1 MKKPTAGYKDGGD
14 STLTRTLAA
23 ELASCREQVSSLTAA
38 LGEAERTIDELIENS
53 PAVIHTKSLDGRFVH
68 INKRFEEI
76 VGVSRADVIGRT
88 VFEVFP
94 PAMAVTAH
102 ERDLDVIRSAKPMTE
117 ETAVAT
123 GLSRRVFLDTKF
135 PLFDATGAMR
145 GTAGIAI
152 EITDQKRLEEALI
165 NLANTDPLTGL
176 PNRRCFFQNLA
187 KEFDRSYRYARPLSV
202 IGLDLDHFKAIN
214 DCHGHAAGDIV
225 LKNTAELVLR
235 SLRTTDMAGR
245 LGGEEFAILM
255 PETGGIMAAEASERL
270 RCMIANSTVHSH
282 GGEPIQVTISIG
294 VTCMRAEDGHPDEML
309 ARADAALYKAKS
321 EGRNRVCID
330 E

>member
-1 MKKPTAGYKDGGD
+1 MKPTAGDKDGVD
-14 STLTRTLAA
+14 SIPVLTLEAD
-23 ELASCREQVSSLTAA
+23 LASCRNEVAA
-38 LGEAERTIDELIENS
+38 LAAALREAARTIDELIEDS

-88 VFEVFP
+88 VFEVYP
-94 PAMAVTAH
+94 PAMAMIAH
-102 ERDLDVIRSAKPMTE
+102 ERDLDVIRSAEPITE
-117 ETAVAT
+117 ETVVAT
-123 GLSRRVFLDTKF
+123 DLSRRVFLDTKF
-135 PLFDATGAMR
+135 PLFDANGAVR

-152 EITDQKRLEEALI
+152 EITEQKRLEEALI
-165 NLANTDPLTGL
+165 DLANTDPLTGL

-187 KEFDRSYRYARPLSV
+187 KEFDRSHRYARPLSV
-202 IGLDLDHFKAIN
+202 IGFDLDHFKAIN

-225 LKNTAELVLR
+225 LKNIAELVLR
-235 SLRTTDMAGR
+235 SLRSTDMAGR

-255 PETGGIMAAEASERL
+255 PETGGIMAAKVSERL
-270 RCMIANSTVHSH
+270 RCMIANRTVHSP
-282 GGEPIQVTISIG
+282 GGQPIQVTISVG